1 MGPDPNLLSI
11 PPHVAFVDALA
22 QGLLARCAGD
32 PLALARAHVL
42 LPNRR
47 AARALTEAFVRQSG
61 GGLLLPAMTP
71 VGDLGDDSFDRFAS
85 GDAAI
90 APAVSLLIRRLE
102 LARLVR
108 ALPDS
113 QGRTAVE
120 ALRLGDD
127 LGRTLDALLA
137 EEIPPEALRAAV
149 KDADL
154 AEHWAT
160 TLAFLDLVITA
171 WPPARD
177 ATGGSDAGTRV
188 AALIDALIA
197 RWQLAPP
204 PGLIVAAGITGSSP
218 PLVRLLAAITD
229 LPGGLVVL
237 PGLDTDMSPAG
248 TARWAAIHC
257 GDPDCRDSEEHPQF
271 ALKTLLAKLGRD
283 RAEVADW
290 GVTTPRDGPADRA
303 AAVMAAMAP
312 AGGTGAGGWQDSGN
326 AFVGVTSVEA
336 ATPAEEAQVIAL
348 ALRRALETPGRTAA
362 LVTPD
367 RALARRVAAHC
378 RRWQLM
384 VDDSAGTPLRLTPP
398 GALALALVEALAQG
412 FSPTPLLAVLKHP
425 LVAAGETRSDW
436 LAAARQLDLALR
448 GVRPPPGL
456 DAIGEALDSWQA
468 TIRDRCRREA
478 PAELVALVDR
488 QAVQTRW
495 WQDAAARLDP
505 LARLADRPDLTLP
518 GLAAALRLTGTAL
531 GGDGLWRGADGRA
544 LAGLIERLE
553 ADGTVF
559 GAFDLADA
567 PGLMAA
573 LLSDIA
579 IRPAYGGHPRLAIL
593 GPLEAQLQRADL
605 MILGGLN
612 EGIWPGRPA
621 PDPWLAPAIR
631 KALALPGTARDIGL
645 AAHDFV
651 GGLGAGQVLITRAR
665 RDASAPLVPSRF
677 WLRLQAFSGGIRSD
691 HELLDLARRLDGR
704 GQGRARPAP
713 SPAPPAIA
721 RPRTL
726 SVTEVDTLIADPFA
740 FYARNILSLRRLD
753 PLDDD
758 PTAQT
763 RGNRIHKVMERWIGS
778 GGGSL
783 QRLMTIA
790 EEEIAAEARQFP
802 LLRALWAPR
811 ARRALAWAG
820 QAVHD
825 READGWTSMFAEAG
839 GELLLANGITLKG
852 RADRIDLHDDG
863 RLAVI
868 DYKTGAPPSPAQVAA
883 GFANQLGLLMA
894 MAASG
899 NLRTRAARLRPGTP
913 AELLYWQLGGGA
925 VPGKIID
932 ALKSRPPVTAVD
944 HVDAVLDRTERLTTA
959 LLLGTAAFEPKLHP
973 GFAWGDYDHLARVA
987 EWLDRPLAG
996 AAR

>member
-1 MGPDPNLLSI
+1 LPRSDLFTI
-11 PPHVAFVDALA
+11 APHVAFVDALA
-22 QGLLARCAGD
+22 KGLLARCGGD
-32 PLALARAHVL
+32 PLALANTHVL

-47 AARALTEAFVRQSG
+47 ATRALTQAFVRHSG
-61 GGLLLPAMTP
+61 GGLLLPRMTP
-71 VGDLGDDSFDRFAS
+71 VGDLDDDSFDRFAS
-85 GDAAI
+85 GDLAI
-90 APAVSLLIRRLE
+90 APAVAPLIRRLE

-113 QGRTAVE
+113 DGKTAVE

-137 EEIPPEALRAAV
+137 EEIPPEALREAV
-149 KDADL
+149 TKADL
-154 AEHWAT
+154 AEHWAK
-160 TLAFLDLVITA
+160 TLAFLELVITA

-177 ATGGSDAGTRV
+177 AAGGSDAGTRV

-197 RWQLAPP
+197 RWQIAPP
-204 PGLIVAAGITGSSP
+204 PGLVVAAGITGTSP
-218 PLVRLLAAITD
+218 PLVRLLSAITT
-229 LPGGLVVL
+229 LPGGMIVL
-237 PGLDTDMSPAG
+237 PGLDTDISPAG
-248 TARWAAIHC
+248 VARWAAITT
-257 GDPDCRDSEEHPQF
+257 GDPDDRDAEEHPQF
-271 ALKTLLAKLGRD
+271 ALKTLLTRLGRD
-283 RAEVADW
+283 RADVADW
-290 GVTTPRDGPADRA
+290 GVTTERDGPADRSS
-303 AAVMAAMAP
+303 AVMAAMAP
-312 AGGTGAGGWQDSGN
+312 AGGTGDSVWQAAHPASFAGIS
-326 AFVGVTSVEA
+326 AVEA

-348 ALRRALETPGRTAA
+348 ALRHALETPGRTAA

-378 RRWQLM
+378 RRWHLL

-398 GALALALVEALAQG
+398 GALALALIEAMAQG

-425 LVAAGETRSDW
+425 LVANGDSRTAW
-436 LAAARQLDLALR
+436 LAATRQLDLALR

-456 DAIGEALDSWQA
+456 EAVGEALDA
-468 TIRDRCRREA
+468 
-478 PAELVALVDR
+478 R
-488 QAVQTRW
+488 QAVARNRCRKDTPEKLPALVERQTVQTLW
-495 WQDAAARLDP
+495 WQDAATRVDP
-505 LARLADRPDLTLP
+505 MAALADAPHLTLP
-518 GLAAALRLTGTAL
+518 KLAEALRLAGEAL
-531 GGDGLWRGADGRA
+531 CGDRLWAGPDGRA
-544 LAGLIERLE
+544 LAGLIEKLE
-553 ADGTVF
+553 ADGQIF
-559 GAFDLADA
+559 GPFDTQDA
-567 PGLMAA
+567 PALLAA

-579 IRPAYGGHPRLAIL
+579 VRPAYGGHPRLAIL

-651 GGLGAGQVLITRAR
+651 GGLGAAQVLLTRAR

-677 WLRLQAFSGGIRSD
+677 WLRLQAFSGGITAD
-691 HELLDLARRLDGR
+691 NDLLHLARRLDGR
-704 GQGRARPAP
+704 GQGNARPAP
-713 SPAPPAIA
+713 RPAPPAAA

-726 SVTEVDTLIADPFA
+726 SVTEVDTLIVDPFA
-740 FYARNILSLRRLD
+740 FYARNILALRKLD

-763 RGNRIHKVMERWIGS
+763 RGNRVHSVMERWIGS

-783 QRLMTIA
+783 ERLAILT
-790 EEEIAAEARQFP
+790 EEELAAETRQFP

-811 ARRALAWAG
+811 ARRALQWAG
-820 QAVHD
+820 VATHE
-825 READGWTSMFAEAG
+825 REALGWTSMFAEAG

-868 DYKTGAPPSPAQVAA
+868 DYKTGTPPTPAQVAA

-894 MAASG
+894 MATAG
-899 NLRTRAARLRPGTP
+899 TLRTKAAGVRPGPP
-913 AELLYWQLGGGA
+913 AELLYWKLSGGNP
-925 VPGKIID
+925 PGKIVN
-932 ALKSRPPVTAVD
+932 ALKGGPAAD
-944 HVDAVLDRTERLTTA
+944 HVATVLTRAETLTTE
-959 LLLGTAAFEPKLHP
+959 LLLGDGPFQPKLHP
-973 GFAWGDYDHLARVA
+973 GFSWGDYDHLARVA
-987 EWLDRPLAG
+987 EWLDRPQRSP
-996 AAR
+996 AR